1 MSRENVDLVRRLWDT
16 WNRRDHEAVFARYDE
31 DIEWR
36 GGELLQVPD
45 AEPVYRGHEGVRTF
59 WRTWLAA
66 WEEVSYEAVEFR
78 DAGDHVVALVEN
90 QHMRGRT
97 SGVDLTLTYAQVWTL
112 RDGKVVRMRSF
123 ADQDEALRSVGLEPE

>member
-16 WNRRDHEAVFARYDE
+16 WNRRDHEAVFAHYDE